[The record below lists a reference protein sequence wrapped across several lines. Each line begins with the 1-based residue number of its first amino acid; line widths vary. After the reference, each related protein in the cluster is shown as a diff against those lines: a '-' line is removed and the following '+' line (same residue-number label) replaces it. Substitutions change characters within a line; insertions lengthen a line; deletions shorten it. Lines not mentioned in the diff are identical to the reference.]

1 MGRPVLALQLTRP
14 RFWLARM
21 TRHLLLLVCCVILS
35 VNARKF
41 CPKERNGDEC
51 RAKQNQYK
59 CGVFFKDLTSKVP
72 LAWFGAL
79 PEAVVRA
86 RKEGASDDDVI
97 SLLGSNVDAESYEGE
112 VCGETLANT
121 WCYAQMTKV
130 KDEDL
135 DSCGKSL
142 VRKKWSEQAE
152 ETMGDYLCGQV
163 HRWLKRNSDY
173 KANGRDNIE
182 MAFMYSEC
190 GNEWKEISSSIE
202 GKLVPKEPLC
212 AQTRASSGGA
222 TVQAR

>member
-1 MGRPVLALQLTRP
+1 MGRPVLALQLTRVK
-14 RFWLARM
+14 M
-21 TRHLLLLVCCVILS
+21 TRLLLLVCCAALS

-41 CPKERNGDEC
+41 CPKEKNGDEC
-51 RAKQNQYK
+51 RAKENQYK

-72 LAWFGAL
+72 LAWLGAL

-97 SLLGSNVDAESYEGE
+97 SLLGSNVDAESHEGE

-121 WCYAQMTKV
+121 RCYAQMTKV

-173 KANGRDNIE
+173 KANGKDNIDGVHVLRVRKRME
-182 MAFMYSEC
+182 RDLKFNRGEAGS
-190 GNEWKEISSSIE
+190 K
-202 GKLVPKEPLC
+202 
-212 AQTRASSGGA
+212 GA
-222 TVQAR
+222 TVLHKQGQVQKV

>member
-14 RFWLARM
+14 RFWLAKM
-21 TRHLLLLVCCVILS
+21 TRHLLLLVCCAALS

-41 CPKERNGDEC
+41 CPKEKNGDEC

-72 LAWFGAL
+72 LAWLGAL

-86 RKEGASDDDVI
+86 RKEGATDDDVI
-97 SLLGSNVDAESYEGE
+97 SLLGSNVDAESYEGD
-112 VCGETLANT
+112 VCGDTLANT
-121 WCYAQMTKV
+121 RCYAQMTKV

-152 ETMGDYLCGQV
+152 ETNGKRSQV
-163 HRWLKRNSDY
+163 PSRESW
-173 KANGRDNIE
+173 
-182 MAFMYSEC
+182 F
-190 GNEWKEISSSIE
+190 
-202 GKLVPKEPLC
+202 PKSRC
-212 AQTRASSGGA
+212 VAQTRASSEGVTALVRWSRVAKSNKLAGLIPLSI
-222 TVQAR
+222 